1 VIAALPMYERAET
14 RAATDRLW
22 SAIAARLRDAGLDA
36 PAALTRAADA
46 WELWQSPD
54 LLLAQTCGLPFR
66 AHLHRRV
73 ALVGTPDYGLPGC
86 PPGYYRSV
94 IVVRAAGAAPGRVP
108 EAPRLAF
115 NDPLSQSGWAAALDW
130 ASARGLHFSAL
141 VETGAHA
148 ASAAAVA
155 EGRADIAA
163 IDAVTWRLLR
173 RYDPAASG
181 LRELA
186 RTAPVPGLPLI
197 TARGRD
203 APALAQAVAGAVA
216 GLDGADRAALGLFGL
231 VRIPT
236 GAYLALP
243 IPPNPAAVAAE
254 SGVSP
259 G

>member
-1 VIAALPMYERAET
+1 MIAALPMYDRAET
-14 RAATDRLW
+14 RAAIDRLW
-22 SAIAARLRDAGLDA
+22 SAIASRLRAAGIDA
-36 PAALTRAADA
+36 PAGLTRGADA

-94 IVVRAAGAAPGRVP
+94 IVARAADAAPGRAP
-108 EAPRLAF
+108 ERPRLAY
-115 NDPLSQSGWAAALDW
+115 NDALSQSGWAAALDW
-130 ASARGLHFSAL
+130 ATAQGLRFSAL

-155 EGRADIAA
+155 GGQADIAA

-173 RYDPAASG
+173 RHDPAAAG

-203 APALAQAVAGAVA
+203 TRAIAQAVTGAVA
-216 GLDGADRAALGLFGL
+216 GLDRADRAALGLVGL
-231 VRIPT
+231 AQIPA
-236 GAYLALP
+236 GEYLALP
-243 IPPNPAAVAAE
+243 VPPHPEAVAAE